1 MDRAKAD
8 WTSRPET
15 NIEPNVSQSPPR
27 ALRVLVAEDTATGR
41 EVVRQHLEEKG
52 IEVVFAED
60 GVAAVDHA
68 KVGGFDVILM
78 DLRMPRMDGFEAI
91 RVIRFEEKA
100 HGRRRTPI
108 VVISANSDSEDVQN
122 SMGAGADAHIP
133 KPVKRMDVL
142 GAVLEFA
149 QKE

>member
-1 MDRAKAD
+1 M
-8 WTSRPET
+8 T
-15 NIEPNVSQSPPR
+15 NIPPR
-27 ALRVLVAEDTATGR
+27 TIRVLVAEDTATGR
-41 EVVRQHLEEKG
+41 EVVRQHLEG
-52 IEVVFAED
+52 NGFEVVFAED
-60 GVAAVDHA
+60 GVVAVETA
-68 KVGGFDVILM
+68 RQGGFDVILM

-91 RVIRFEEKA
+91 RLIRSEEQA
-100 HGRRRTPI
+100 QGRPRTPI

-149 QKE
+149 QQRD

>member
-1 MDRAKAD
+1 MTHTA
-8 WTSRPET
+8 
-15 NIEPNVSQSPPR
+15 PR
-27 ALRVLVAEDTATGR
+27 QLRVLVAEDTATGR

-52 IEVVFAED
+52 FEVVFAED

-68 KVGGFDVILM
+68 KAGGFDVILM

-91 RVIRFEEKA
+91 RLIRA
-100 HGRRRTPI
+100 HEQVTGAPRTPI

-122 SMGAGADAHIP
+122 SLQAGADAHIP
-133 KPVKRMDVL
+133 KPVKRMDVV

-149 QKE
+149 QRD

>member
-1 MDRAKAD
+1 M
-8 WTSRPET
+8 T
-15 NIEPNVSQSPPR
+15 NLPPR
-27 ALRVLVAEDTATGR
+27 TIRVLVAEDG
-41 EVVRQHLEEKG
+41 VV
-52 IEVVFAED
+52 
-60 GVAAVDHA
+60 AVDA
-68 KVGGFDVILM
+68 ARPGGFDVILM

-91 RVIRFEEKA
+91 RLIRADEQA
-100 HGRRRTPI
+100 QGRPRTPI

-149 QKE
+149 QQRD

>member
-1 MDRAKAD
+1 V
-8 WTSRPET
+8 T
-15 NIEPNVSQSPPR
+15 NLPPR
-27 ALRVLVAEDTATGR
+27 TIRVLVAEDTATGR
-41 EVVRQHLEEKG
+41 EVVRQHLEG
-52 IEVVFAED
+52 NGFEVVFAED
-60 GVAAVDHA
+60 GVVAVDA
-68 KVGGFDVILM
+68 ARQGGFDVILM

-91 RVIRFEEKA
+91 RLIRSEEQA
-100 HGRRRTPI
+100 QGRPRTPI

-149 QKE
+149 QQRD

>member
-1 MDRAKAD
+1 V
-8 WTSRPET
+8 T
-15 NIEPNVSQSPPR
+15 NLPPR
-27 ALRVLVAEDTATGR
+27 TIRVLVAEDTATGR
-41 EVVRQHLEEKG
+41 EVVRQHLEG
-52 IEVVFAED
+52 NGFEVVFAED
-60 GVAAVDHA
+60 GVVAVDA
-68 KVGGFDVILM
+68 ARPGGFDVILM

-91 RVIRFEEKA
+91 RLIRADEQA
-100 HGRRRTPI
+100 QGRPRTPI

-149 QKE
+149 QRE

>member
-1 MDRAKAD
+1 M
-8 WTSRPET
+8 T
-15 NIEPNVSQSPPR
+15 NLPPR
-27 ALRVLVAEDTATGR
+27 SIRVLVAEDTATGR
-41 EVVRQHLEEKG
+41 EVIRQHLEG
-52 IEVVFAED
+52 DGFEVVFAED
-60 GVAAVDHA
+60 GVAAVEAARAGDFA
-68 KVGGFDVILM
+68 VILM

-108 VVISANSDSEDVQN
+108 VVISANTDSEDVRN

-149 QKE
+149 QRE

>member
-1 MDRAKAD
+1 M
-8 WTSRPET
+8 T
-15 NIEPNVSQSPPR
+15 NLPPR
-27 ALRVLVAEDTATGR
+27 TIRVLVAEDTATGR
-41 EVVRQHLEEKG
+41 EVVRQHLEG
-52 IEVVFAED
+52 NGFEVVFAED
-60 GVAAVDHA
+60 GVVAVDA
-68 KVGGFDVILM
+68 ARPGGFDVILM

-91 RVIRFEEKA
+91 RLIRADEQA
-100 HGRRRTPI
+100 QGRPRTPI

-149 QKE
+149 QRE